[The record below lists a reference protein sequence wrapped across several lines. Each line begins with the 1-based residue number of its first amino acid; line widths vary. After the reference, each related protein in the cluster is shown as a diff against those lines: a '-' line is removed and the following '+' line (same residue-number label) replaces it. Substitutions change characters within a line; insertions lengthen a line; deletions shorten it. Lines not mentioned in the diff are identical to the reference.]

1 VRVTVFDPYAL
12 SRLLERGGL
21 QLVPVAPPYSFRVY
35 MFRIDVR
42 DRGIDV
48 SYGGYEVWR
57 RRLPFDTNAVYD
69 AVRSGVNTL
78 RAYVIEPQR
87 FLQFVYES
95 YTALGD
101 GQAPIVPMMNMFVS
115 HYPLPYPRITFS
127 YNLYNLN
134 GYRSYDGKWLNLLTA
149 TIGESK
155 DPSKWL
161 WVPRN
166 EMGEGNLFSYIVFR

>member
-1 VRVTVFDPYAL
+1 
-12 SRLLERGGL
+12 
-21 QLVPVAPPYSFRVY
+21 

-57 RRLPFDTNAVYD
+57 RRLPFDTVAVYD
-69 AVRSGVNTL
+69 AVISGVNTL
-78 RAYVIEPQR
+78 RAYVVEPQR

-115 HYPLPYPRITFS
+115 RYPLPHPRITFS
-127 YNLYNLN
+127 YNLYKLN
-134 GYRSYDGKWLNLLTA
+134 GNRSYNGKWLNLLTA

-166 EMGEGNLFSYIVFR
+166 EKGEGNLFSYIVFR

>member
-1 VRVTVFDPYAL
+1 VRITVFDPYAL
-12 SRLLERGGL
+12 SRSLEGDGL

-57 RRLPFDTNAVYD
+57 RRLPFDTVAVYD

-78 RAYVIEPQR
+78 RAYVVEPQR

-101 GQAPIVPMMNMFVS
+101 GRAPIVPVMNMFVS
-115 HYPLPYPRITFS
+115 RYPLPYPRITFS
-127 YNLYNLN
+127 YNLYRLN
-134 GYRSYDGKWLNLLTA
+134 GYRSYNGKWLNLLTA

>member
-1 VRVTVFDPYAL
+1 MRITVFDPYAL
-12 SRLLERGGL
+12 NSMLERNGL

-42 DRGIDV
+42 DRDIDV

-57 RRLPFDTNAVYD
+57 RRLPFDTVAVYD

-78 RAYVIEPQR
+78 RAYVVEPQR

-101 GQAPIVPMMNMFVS
+101 GQAPIVPVMSMFVS
-115 HYPLPYPRITFS
+115 RYPLPYPRITFS
-127 YNLYNLN
+127 YNLYKLN
-134 GYRSYDGKWLNLLTA
+134 GYRSYKGKWLNLLTA